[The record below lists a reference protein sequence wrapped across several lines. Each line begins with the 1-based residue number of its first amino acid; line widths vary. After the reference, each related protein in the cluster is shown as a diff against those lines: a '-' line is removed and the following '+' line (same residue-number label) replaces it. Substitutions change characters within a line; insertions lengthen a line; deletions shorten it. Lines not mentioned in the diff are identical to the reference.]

1 MKPSWCIAC
10 SLAAAIHAA
19 CAIALHAFSLAH
31 SHQTEL
37 APSLVAMLDAPVD
50 PIEPASP
57 VVNQQE
63 SAQPQPWPHIPPLP
77 SRPRF
82 ETIQIS
88 ELLNRSISP
97 SQALSSQA
105 VRTIGAA
112 IASSSRQVQSL
123 QDRAARMRTIADRL
137 RNATSISQTSSTSDS
152 GISAAPQAASPA
164 AASAHATSTSPQ
176 APSPSA
182 TGLSDS
188 RGPIPADGNP
198 SPIYPP
204 QAARS
209 RTQGTV
215 GLAVVVTATGHAV
228 GARVLTTSGNKLLDD
243 AALATVLTWRFHPAI
258 DESGRAVEC
267 EATTS
272 ITFRLRAAP

>member
-19 CAIALHAFSLAH
+19 CVIALHAFSLAR
-31 SHQTEL
+31 SHQTEP
-37 APSLVAMLDAPVD
+37 APLLVVMLDAPID

-57 VVNQQE
+57 VVNRQE
-63 SAQPQPWPHIPPLP
+63 SAQPQPWPRIPPLP
-77 SRPRF
+77 PRPRF

-97 SQALSSQA
+97 AHALSSQT
-105 VRTIGAA
+105 VRAIGAA

-123 QDRAARMRTIADRL
+123 QDRAARTRAIADQHRT
-137 RNATSISQTSSTSDS
+137 AASTSPTSSASDS
-152 GISAAPQAASPA
+152 GASPVPQSPSAAPASTPT
-164 AASAHATSTSPQ
+164 TSSSPQ
-176 APSPSA
+176 TPSPST
-182 TGLSDS
+182 TGLSES
-188 RGPIPADGNP
+188 RGPIPAEGNP

-204 QAARS
+204 QAARA

-215 GLAVVVTATGHAV
+215 GLAVIVTSTGHAAS
-228 GARVLTTSGNKLLDD
+228 ARVLATSGNKLLDD
-243 AALATVLTWRFHPAI
+243 AALATVLTWQFHPAI